1 MSVLVLDGAH
11 VVTMDGLGRELE
23 AGDVVIDGSRIV
35 AVGAGPF
42 DAAAYDPASDLV
54 AGGEPRI
61 VDARGCVLTPGLV
74 NTHHHLY
81 QWATRGLAVDAT
93 LFEWLTA
100 LYPVW
105 GGLDADIVGDAAAA
119 GLGPARSA
127 TPTSPA
133 RSPPSSRPRWPRS
146 CCR

>member
-93 LFEWLTA
+93 LFE
-100 LYPVW
+100 
-105 GGLDADIVGDAAAA
+105 
-119 GLGPARSA
+119 
-127 TPTSPA
+127 
-133 RSPPSSRPRWPRS
+133 
-146 CCR
+146 